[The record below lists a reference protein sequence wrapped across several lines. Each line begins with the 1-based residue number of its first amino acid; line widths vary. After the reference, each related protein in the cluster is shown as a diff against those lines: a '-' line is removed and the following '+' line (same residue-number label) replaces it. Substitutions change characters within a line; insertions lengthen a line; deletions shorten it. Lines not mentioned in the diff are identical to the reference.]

1 MGDRSMPQNYIQVI
15 RHYEAAP
22 EQVRNYF
29 PSLAELVEKY
39 SWEVPISY
47 AFSRLE
53 RAKRSTIYCGV
64 VKLHWCESTLTRKLI
79 NEDHLSRGRFKELFK
94 VVFGKPVPRQ
104 LMEKLEKAE
113 IIRDK
118 ISHGMEWQQAEAREG
133 LVNLIDFATEFNEF
147 VATKAD
153 FQPFGDLRGFKGRK
167 ESLTKQ
173 TTRWVLLGM
182 GIPEKEP
189 RRPATAQKHHIA

>member
-1 MGDRSMPQNYIQVI
+1 MGNRSMAQNYIQVI

-39 SWEVPISY
+39 NWEVPISY
-47 AFSRLE
+47 AFSQLE

-64 VKLHWCESTLTRKLI
+64 VKLHWCESTLTRKLVD
-79 NEDHLSRGRFKELFK
+79 EDHLSRGRFKELFK
-94 VVFGKPVPRQ
+94 VVFGKPVPK
-104 LMEKLEKAE
+104 LLVEKLEKAE
-113 IIRDK
+113 AIRDK
-118 ISHGMEWQQAEAREG
+118 ISHGMPWQPAEAREG

-147 VATKAD
+147 VAAKAD
-153 FQPFGDLRGFKGRK
+153 FRPFGDLRGFKGRK

-173 TTRWVLLGM
+173 TTRWVLRGM
-182 GIPEKEP
+182 GIPEKEQ
-189 RRPATAQKHHIA
+189 RRPTTEPSSFLC